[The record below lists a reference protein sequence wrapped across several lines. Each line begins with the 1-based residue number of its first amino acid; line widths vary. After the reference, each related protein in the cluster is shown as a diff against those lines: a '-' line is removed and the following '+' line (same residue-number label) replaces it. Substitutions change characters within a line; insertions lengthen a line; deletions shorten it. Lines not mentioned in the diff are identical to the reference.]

1 MQSLAGMQARGMM
14 GQIAPPLS
22 RGSPPNHM
30 LFAHPATSSLHTSAN
45 PSTVFLLT
53 SSAPD
58 PATFSQGG
66 GHSPTF
72 LTQFPPTGTAPPCSK
87 LLSLCALRHSTL
99 WYATPADSQW

>member
-1 MQSLAGMQARGMM
+1 MTGMQARSMV

-22 RGSPPNHM
+22 RGSPSNHM
-30 LFAHPATSSLHTSAN
+30 LFAHPATSGLHTSAN

-66 GHSPTF
+66 VHSPTF
-72 LTQFPPTGTAPPCSK
+72 LTQFPSQVLHNLSTHPALIAESVFGSIRNYPRPC
-87 LLSLCALRHSTL
+87 L
-99 WYATPADSQW
+99 PEV